1 MNTDQI
7 RTLARLDAEIVVA
20 SARVDDLKKERE
32 RVHEKV
38 LGSFEADGVQNVRI
52 DDRTWYLRRDV
63 WARPKTGQSDRMV
76 ALLKAD
82 DETAALVSDSVNASK
97 LSAYVRE
104 QIAKHDD
111 DQILSSMTAR
121 QRAALEL
128 PASLLAVLEV
138 DETFSIR
145 SLKVGRATKS

>member
-20 SARVDDLKKERE
+20 SATVDRLKKERE

-38 LGSFEADGVQNVRI
+38 LGSFEADGVQNVRL

-63 WARPKTGQSDRMV
+63 WARPKAGRGDQML

-82 DETAALVSDSVNASK
+82 EETAPLVTDSANASK

-104 QIAKHDD
+104 KIANHDD
-111 DQILSSMTAR
+111 DDVLSSMTAR

-128 PASLLAVLEV
+128 PAALLAVLEI